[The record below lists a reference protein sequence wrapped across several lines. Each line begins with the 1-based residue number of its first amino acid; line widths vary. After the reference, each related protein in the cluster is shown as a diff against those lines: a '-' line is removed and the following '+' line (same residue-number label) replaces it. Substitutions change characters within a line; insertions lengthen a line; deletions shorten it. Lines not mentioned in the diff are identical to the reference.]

1 MRNESGRF
9 WSVEHLDVRGQV
21 PDART
26 TWSST
31 WVVDTR
37 VVKGDRP
44 PASVIPGDPVCILV
58 QVSKEI
64 SVERICFERASEKRK

>member
-1 MRNESGRF
+1 VIRYVFIVPMRNEDGRF
-9 WSVEHLDVRGQV
+9 WSVEHLDDRGQV

-44 PASVIPGDPVCILV
+44 PPTVVCSRLHPRPSL
-58 QVSKEI
+58 QGN
-64 SVERICFERASEKRK
+64 IC